1 MQDAAGSTAIVILLL
16 LGLLVIVGIG
26 VKLYDLKRKR
36 EAEGVQLQ
44 AQISDAL
51 LRDPELFGLAV
62 TPTAH
67 VPWWSG
73 TPVRL
78 EVVGRVPTPE
88 TRERAL
94 RLVEAEARQIR
105 SDVVIADRLEVDAAA
120 GARVA

>member
-1 MQDAAGSTAIVILLL
+1 MQQATGSTAIVILLL
-16 LGLLVIVGIG
+16 LGLLVLVGIG

-36 EAEGVQLQ
+36 EAEGVHLQ

-51 LRDPELFGLAV
+51 LRDPSVFGLAV

-73 TPVRL
+73 TPVTVD
-78 EVVGRVPTPE
+78 VVGRVPTPE
-88 TRERAL
+88 SREKVL

-105 SDVVIADRLEVDAAA
+105 ADVLIEDRLAVDAAV
-120 GARVA
+120 GERVA

>member
-1 MQDAAGSTAIVILLL
+1 MQDAAGSTGIVILLL

-51 LRDPELFGLAV
+51 LRDPGLFGLAV

-73 TPVRL
+73 TPVHL

-88 TRERAL
+88 ARERAL

-105 SDVVIADRLEVDAAA
+105 SDVEIADRLEVDAAA
-120 GARVA
+120 GLRVA